1 MGLKKLELFDQYAPL
16 FNASEKITY
25 DESRKLVLDALLQA
39 DRAVSAYDVLQ
50 LLRAREVHWQPPTVY
65 RALGFLV
72 EAGMVHYIQSIQKYM
87 VCHHQHCGHVTQ
99 LLICHQCGL
108 VQEVPIAE
116 SLVAELEQQAATHQF
131 ELIPQFLELQ
141 GICKTCKDAKAS

>member
-1 MGLKKLELFDQYAPL
+1 MQHASPHCEHNQAGLTT
-16 FNASEKITY
+16 N
-25 DESRKLVLDALLQA
+25 RRLVLDVLLQA

-50 LLRAREVHWQPPTVY
+50 LLRGRDVHWQPPTVY
-65 RALGFLV
+65 RALNFLV

-116 SLVAELEQQAATHQF
+116 SLVAELEQQAAAYNF
-131 ELIPQFLELQ
+131 SLIPQFLELQ
-141 GICKTCKDAKAS
+141 GICGDCKQIGLTEQDRISG